1 MAKGL
6 NGNNAQTAIPPN
18 IPAPL
23 LGPRNNI
30 SMFFKINTTLVTAVY
45 PLNDEAYVIKGMRHS
60 CFSLS
65 SDNFL
70 EKINNKNNKTVSN
83 ISITKRVILNV
94 IDVSQIASINPS
106 AIEPSRNIIKVV
118 KVTIDKSLILSFSI
132 MSHHPY
138 ILRQ

>member
-6 NGNNAQTAIPPN
+6 NGNNAPTAIPPN

-70 EKINNKNNKTVSN
+70 EKKT
-83 ISITKRVILNV
+83 TKTIKPL
-94 IDVSQIASINPS
+94 
-106 AIEPSRNIIKVV
+106 AIYPKPKE
-118 KVTIDKSLILSFSI
+118 L
-132 MSHHPY
+132 Y
-138 ILRQ
+138 